1 MVHIKRIELSHFKSF
16 GGTTKVPILPG
27 FTVVSGPNG
36 SGKSNILDALLFCLG
51 LASSKGMR
59 ADRLPDLVNNKH
71 IGSGKA
77 AETTVS
83 VTLDL
88 TDLGDLEDVVTTITN
103 VTDAKDLIPIASS
116 EELSEKSGQLNE
128 VWEEGD
134 ENGKVSEDSTYDSNG
149 HGCLELEESELE
161 SEAAKE
167 EQEDEIITVDQDDKK
182 IVAIAN
188 GDSLEWKVT
197 RRLRV
202 GKKGNYT
209 STFYVNGQVSSATEV
224 HDQLQKLRIYPE
236 GYNVVLQG
244 DVTSIITM
252 NSRERR
258 EIIDELAGV
267 AAFDRKIQQTRKT
280 LDKVQERE
288 EKCHIIAQELVANR
302 DRLAADRVK
311 AEKYRQLKENVQ
323 AKKNQEKV
331 LVWRSLTQQQKEL
344 QSRFTA
350 GETEA
355 LQLGESIAKLDIE
368 VKEHSAKLGILNTK
382 VKALG
387 EDEQL
392 SVASDLATQKAKLHQ
407 LKQKQ
412 EELTNT
418 SQQKKLALSQTQ
430 QNLEQ
435 YQGEIKQI
443 EHEKNKLEAEVIPH
457 LSQQA
462 IAAKEVVS
470 QSRANANAIA
480 EASEAWV
487 QEQASLSRQ
496 ATTVQDVLN
505 PQRTEQAR
513 ISERYNQLDSTI
525 TEQAQ
530 SLDGVEA
537 ELKGKQ
543 AEYDTLFGQVA
554 KEQGQVQGFAQ
565 QLAEAESDRSLQQ
578 ETQKRLLTEQRDKQ
592 RELDKLEATKQAQQ
606 EVQGTYAS
614 KLILNSNL
622 SGIEGLV
629 VQLGQVEQR
638 YRLALETAAGGRLG
652 FIVVESDLVAAQ
664 GIELLKRER
673 GGRATFLPLNKI
685 QAPKLGNL
693 ATMRFG
699 RGFVDW
705 AVNLVNSD
713 SRYDDIF
720 AYVFGGTI
728 VFDTLDNAR
737 SSLGKHRI
745 VTLEGEILEVSGAM
759 TGGSQSS
766 RSSLHFGTAA
776 NRESGQVE
784 ALKERLAEIDRI
796 LSSYDQRLASQISQI
811 KELAEELTE
820 ARQLGRDNKILC
832 EQLEKEIKRLTA
844 QRELLIEQLNHN
856 RQEKATI
863 QTRLET
869 LNSAIPEQES
879 KLQGLQQQ
887 LQDLEESHSQS
898 EWQQVRTLISSQEE
912 LQQLQES
919 NLRQAETQLLDLT
932 NKYQRL
938 REKIA
943 EAEQYIT
950 ELSNDQEA
958 INLQQSAINAQSL
971 EIEQKISTA
980 ETQLEQL
987 SAKLGETKQERDR
1000 MENNLRECRDR
1011 HQKQAWK
1018 LEKLQEAQQER
1029 KGTLQ
1034 TLQQQIAEQE
1044 LELLDPL
1051 LEIPQ
1056 LVNEDGIEAGESIT
1070 FANLHEQV
1078 EQLQK
1083 QIRNGEKRLE
1093 AMEPV
1098 NMLALEEYEKTE
1110 ARLQELSHKLDTIE
1124 AERTELLLRVEKFT
1138 TLRFRAFKE
1147 SYDAVNENFQK
1158 IYAELSDGD
1167 GHLQLE
1173 DENDPFNGGL
1183 NLVAHPK
1190 GKAVQK
1196 LSSMSGGEKSL
1207 TALGFIFSLQKYRPS
1222 PFYAFDEVD
1231 MFLDGANVE
1240 KLSRMVKK
1248 QAQQAQFLVVSLR
1261 RPMIEASERTIGV
1274 TQARGAHTQVL
1285 GIKMK

>member
-1 MVHIKRIELSHFKSF
+1 MVHIKRVELSHFKSF

-59 ADRLPDLVNNKH
+59 ADRLPDLVNNKQ
-71 IGSGKA
+71 ISNGKA
-77 AETTVS
+77 AEAVVS
-83 VTLDL
+83 VTFDL
-88 TDLGDLEDVVTTITN
+88 TDLGDLSDVVTT
-103 VTDAKDLIPIASS
+103 VTDAKDLTAECGQPQAPPFKGGERLTLVSS
-116 EELSEKSGQLNE
+116 TEELPAAM
-128 VWEEGD
+128 
-134 ENGKVSEDSTYDSNG
+134 ENGCDQNGNSHG
-149 HGCLELEESELE
+149 HGHFEAEISPEVKDESE
-161 SEAAKE
+161 SSA
-167 EQEDEIITVDQDDKK
+167 VDQDDKK
-182 IVAIAN
+182 IMAIAN
-188 GDSLEWKVT
+188 GNSLEWTIT

-209 STFYVNGQVSSATEV
+209 STFYINGEVSTATEV
-224 HDQLQKLRIYPE
+224 HEQLQKLRIYPE

-252 NSRERR
+252 NSKERR

-267 AAFDRKIQQTRKT
+267 AAFDRKIQQTRNT
-280 LDKVQERE
+280 LDKVQERA
-288 EKCHIIAQELVANR
+288 EKCQIIAQELIANR

-323 AKKNQEKV
+323 EKKNQEKV
-331 LVWRSLTQQQKEL
+331 LIWRSLTQQQQEL
-344 QSRFTA
+344 QEKFTT

-355 LQLGESIAKLDIE
+355 VELTDNIARLDTA
-368 VKEHSAKLGILNTK
+368 VKEQSDKLANLNAQ

-392 SVASDLATQKAKLHQ
+392 SVASELATQKAKQ
-407 LKQKQ
+407 LTLQQKQ
-412 EELTNT
+412 GELSNT
-418 SQQKKLALSQTQ
+418 SQQKQLNLVQTQ

-435 YQGEIKQI
+435 YQQEIKQLGK
-443 EHEKNKLEAEVIPH
+443 EKDRLEDETIP
-457 LSQQA
+457 LLTKKA
-462 IAAKEVVS
+462 IATKETVN
-470 QSRANANAIA
+470 QSKENANAIA

-487 QEQASLSRQ
+487 QEQATLSRQ
-496 ATTVQDVLN
+496 AATIQELLN

-513 ISERYNQLDSTI
+513 ISERSKQLDNSIQEQSQSLAAVDAELTTKQSEFNSLSSKVAI
-525 TEQAQ
+525 EQAH
-530 SLDGVEA
+530 
-537 ELKGKQ
+537 
-543 AEYDTLFGQVA
+543 
-554 KEQGQVQGFAQ
+554 VQEIAQ
-565 QLAEAESDRSLQQ
+565 QLAEAEGDRSLQQ
-578 ETQKRLLTEQRDKQ
+578 STQQRLLKEQRDKQ
-592 RELDKLEATKQAQQ
+592 RELDKLEAKTQAQQ

-614 KLILNSNL
+614 KIILNSNL
-622 SGIEGLV
+622 SGVEGLV
-629 VQLGQVEQR
+629 VQLGQVEER

-652 FIVVESDLVAAQ
+652 FIVVESDRVAAQ

-685 QAPKLGNL
+685 QAPHLGNM

-699 RGFVDW
+699 SGFVDL
-705 AVNLVNSD
+705 AVNLVD
-713 SRYDDIF
+713 CDPRYEEIF
-720 AYVFGGTI
+720 AYVFGNTVI
-728 VFDTLDNAR
+728 FDNLNNAR
-737 SSLGKHRI
+737 SQLGKHRI

-766 RSSLHFGTAA
+766 RSSVHFGGAA
-776 NRESGQVE
+776 NRESNQVE
-784 ALKERLAEIDRI
+784 ALRGRLAEIERM
-796 LSSYDQRLASQISQI
+796 LNNYDQTIADCLAQI
-811 KELAEELTE
+811 KNLAEELTA
-820 ARQLGRDNKILC
+820 ARQLGRDNQILS
-832 EQLEKEIKRLTA
+832 EQLAKDLKRLNG
-844 QRELLIEQLNHN
+844 QRELLINQLHTN
-856 RQEKATI
+856 RQERDKI
-863 QTRLET
+863 QSRLSI
-869 LNSAIPEQES
+869 LNQEIPEQEA
-879 KLQGLQQQ
+879 KLRELQQQ
-887 LQDLEESHSQS
+887 LKVLEESHSQS
-898 EWQQVRTLISSQEE
+898 EWQQVRTVIASQEE
-912 LQQLQES
+912 QLQLEERT
-919 NLRQAETQLLDLT
+919 LRQAETQLLELT
-932 NKYQRL
+932 NRYQRL
-938 REKIA
+938 GEKISEAEQNIILLNDDQAAIKEQQATISNQLTEIAQKITIA
-943 EAEQYIT
+943 EAE
-950 ELSNDQEA
+950 
-958 INLQQSAINAQSL
+958 
-971 EIEQKISTA
+971 
-980 ETQLEQL
+980 LEQL

-1000 MENNLRECRDR
+1000 LESQLKQLRDR
-1011 HQKQAWK
+1011 HQKQAWQ
-1018 LEKLQEAQQER
+1018 LEKLQTTQQER
-1029 KGTLQ
+1029 QATLQ
-1034 TLQQQIAEQE
+1034 TLQQQIVEQE
-1044 LELLDPL
+1044 AELPNPIPQ
-1051 LEIPQ
+1051 IPQ
-1056 LVNEDGIEAGESIT
+1056 LVNEDAIEAGELIT
-1070 FANLHEQV
+1070 FANLQEQI
-1078 EQLQK
+1078 EQLQR

-1124 AERTELLLRVEKFT
+1124 AERTELLMRVEKFT
-1138 TLRFRAFKE
+1138 TLRLRAFKE

-1190 GKAVQK
+1190 GKPVQK

-1248 QAQQAQFLVVSLR
+1248 QAQSAQFIVVSLR

>member
-71 IGSGKA
+71 IGNGKA
-77 AETTVS
+77 AEAVVS

-88 TDLGDLEDVVTTITN
+88 TDLGDLSGVVTT
-103 VTDAKDLIPIASS
+103 VTDAKDLTLVSS
-116 EELSEKSGQLNE
+116 SQELQLAMNGNSNGNGNGNKKADLEPEEELKS
-128 VWEEGD
+128 
-134 ENGKVSEDSTYDSNG
+134 T
-149 HGCLELEESELE
+149 
-161 SEAAKE
+161 
-167 EQEDEIITVDQDDKK
+167 TVDREDKK

-188 GDSLEWKVT
+188 EDSLEWKIT

-202 GKKGNYT
+202 GKNGNYT
-209 STFYVNGQVSSATEV
+209 STFYINGEISTATEV
-224 HDQLQKLRIYPE
+224 HEQLQKLRIYPE

-267 AAFDRKIQQTRKT
+267 AAFDRKIEQTRKT
-280 LDKVQERE
+280 LEKVKERE
-288 EKCHIIAQELVANR
+288 EKCHIIAQELIANR

-311 AEKYRQLKENVQ
+311 AEKYRKLKENVQ
-323 AKKNQEKV
+323 SKKNQEKV
-331 LVWRSLTQQQKEL
+331 LVWRSLTQQQQEL
-344 QSRFTA
+344 QQKLTA

-355 LQLGESIAKLDIE
+355 VGLTENIAKLDTE
-368 VKEHSAKLGILNTK
+368 VKEQTQQLEALNVR

-392 SVASDLATQKAKLHQ
+392 SVASDLATYKAKQ
-407 LKQKQ
+407 LTLQQKQ
-412 EELTNT
+412 SELNNT
-418 SQQKKLALSQTQ
+418 SQKKQLDLVQTQ

-435 YQGEIKQI
+435 HQQQIKQLGQ
-443 EHEKNKLEAEVIPH
+443 EKDRLEEEIPR
-457 LSQQA
+457 LTDCA
-462 IAAKEVVS
+462 TAARETVTQSKE
-470 QSRANANAIA
+470 NANAIA

-487 QEQASLSRQ
+487 QEQANLSHQ
-496 ATTVQDVLN
+496 VSAIQEILN

-513 ISERYNQLDSTI
+513 INERYNQLDNTI
-525 TEQAQ
+525 TQQTQ
-530 SLDGVEA
+530 SLAEVDA
-537 ELKGKQ
+537 ELQDKQ
-543 AEYDTLFGQVA
+543 AEYDSLSSKVA
-554 KEQGQVQGFAQ
+554 IEQARVREVAQ
-565 QLAEAESDRSLQQ
+565 QLAEAKSDRSLQQ
-578 ETQKRLLTEQRDKQ
+578 ETQQRLLKEQRDKQ
-592 RELDKLEATKQAQQ
+592 RELDKLEAKVQAQQ
-606 EVQGTYAS
+606 EAQGTLAS
-614 KLILNSNL
+614 KIILNSNL
-622 SGIEGLV
+622 SGVEGLV
-629 VQLGQVEQR
+629 VQLGQVDTR

-652 FIVVESDLVAAQ
+652 FIVVESDRVAAQ

-673 GGRATFLPLNKI
+673 GGRATFLPLNKS
-685 QAPKLGNL
+685 QAPRIGNM

-699 RGFVDW
+699 RGFIDL
-705 AVNLVNSD
+705 AVNLVD
-713 SRYDDIF
+713 CEPRYDEIF
-720 AYVFGGTI
+720 GYVFGNTV
-728 VFDTLDNAR
+728 VFDNLDNAR

-745 VTLEGEILEVSGAM
+745 VTLEGDILEVSGAM
-759 TGGSQSS
+759 TGGSKSS
-766 RSSLHFGTAA
+766 RSSLHFGGTA
-776 NRESGQVE
+776 NRESGSE

-796 LSSYDQRLASQISQI
+796 LDGYEQRIATQKAQI
-811 KELAEELTE
+811 EDLAEELTE
-820 ARQLGRDNKILC
+820 ARQLGRDNQILS
-832 EQLEKEIKRLTA
+832 EQLAKDLKRLTG
-844 QRELLIEQLNHN
+844 QRELLISQLETN
-856 RQEKATI
+856 RQEKNMLLS
-863 QTRLET
+863 RLEI
-869 LNSAIPEQES
+869 LNREIPERETQLEE
-879 KLQGLQQQ
+879 LQQQ
-887 LQDLEESHSQS
+887 LKVLEESHSQS
-898 EWQQVRTLISSQEE
+898 EWQQVREVIAHQEA
-912 LQQLQES
+912 QLRQHEQA
-919 NLRQAETQLLDLT
+919 LRQAETQLLDT
-932 NKYQRL
+932 SNKYNRA
-938 REKIA
+938 REKFA
-943 EAEQYIT
+943 EAERDIIQLNSDRDLIAEQQTAIEVQLTQIT
-950 ELSNDQEA
+950 R
-958 INLQQSAINAQSL
+958 
-971 EIEQKISTA
+971 KIAATKA
-980 ETQLEQL
+980 ELEQL
-987 SAKLGETKQERDR
+987 SAKLGETKQQRDR
-1000 MENNLRECRDR
+1000 TEAQLKELRDR

-1018 LEKLQEAQQER
+1018 LEKLESAQQER
-1029 KGTLQ
+1029 QVILQ
-1034 TLQQQIAEQE
+1034 TLQQQIAQRERE
-1044 LELLDPL
+1044 LPDPMP
-1051 LEIPQ
+1051 EIPE
-1056 LVNEDGIEAGESIT
+1056 LVNDRGIEAGESIT
-1070 FANLHEQV
+1070 FANIQEQV

-1138 TLRFRAFKE
+1138 TLRLRAFKE
-1147 SYDAVNENFQK
+1147 SFDAVNENFQK

-1190 GKAVQK
+1190 GKPVQK

-1248 QAQQAQFLVVSLR
+1248 QAQLAQFIVVSLR

>member
-1 MVHIKRIELSHFKSF
+1 MVHIKRVELSHFKSF

-77 AETTVS
+77 AEAVVS
-83 VTLDL
+83 VTFDL
-88 TDLGDLEDVVTTITN
+88 TDLGDLSDVVTT
-103 VTDAKDLIPIASS
+103 VTDAKDLTAECGHRQAPPFQGGEPVTVISS
-116 EELSEKSGQLNE
+116 TKELQVAMEDGGDQNGNGNGDSHGHFEAEINPE
-128 VWEEGD
+128 VE
-134 ENGKVSEDSTYDSNG
+134 
-149 HGCLELEESELE
+149 EESE
-161 SEAAKE
+161 SIA
-167 EQEDEIITVDQDDKK
+167 VDRDDKK
-182 IVAIAN
+182 IIAIAN
-188 GDSLEWKVT
+188 GNSLEWKIT

-209 STFYVNGQVSSATEV
+209 STFYINGEVATATEV
-224 HDQLQKLRIYPE
+224 HEQLQKLRIYPE

-252 NSRERR
+252 NSKERR

-267 AAFDRKIQQTRKT
+267 AAFDRKIQQTRNT
-280 LDKVQERE
+280 LDKVQERA
-288 EKCHIIAQELVANR
+288 EKCHIIAQELIANR

-323 AKKNQEKV
+323 EKKNQEKV
-331 LVWRSLTQQQKEL
+331 LIWRSLTQQQSEL
-344 QSRFTA
+344 QEKFST

-355 LQLGESIAKLDIE
+355 VQLTENIARLDTEVAEQSQKLE
-368 VKEHSAKLGILNTK
+368 TLNAQ

-392 SVASDLATQKAKLHQ
+392 SVASDLATQKAKQ
-407 LKQKQ
+407 LTLQQKQ
-412 EELTNT
+412 GELTNT
-418 SQQKKLALSQTQ
+418 SQHKQLTLIQTQ

-435 YQGEIKQI
+435 YQQEIRQLGV
-443 EHEKNKLEAEVIPH
+443 EKDKLEAETIPLLTKNAVIARETVTQ
-457 LSQQA
+457 S
-462 IAAKEVVS
+462 KE
-470 QSRANANAIA
+470 NANAIA

-487 QEQASLSRQ
+487 QEQATLSRQ
-496 ATTVQDVLN
+496 SATIQAILN

-513 ISERYNQLDSTI
+513 ISERHNQLEKTI
-525 TEQAQ
+525 TEQSQ
-530 SLDGVEA
+530 SLAAVDA
-537 ELKGKQ
+537 ELTTKQ
-543 AEYDTLFGQVA
+543 TEYDALAGKVA
-554 KEQGQVQGFAQ
+554 TEQAHVQEIAQ
-565 QLAEAESDRSLQQ
+565 QLAAAESDRSLQQ
-578 ETQKRLLTEQRDKQ
+578 ETQQRLLKEQRDKQ
-592 RELDKLEATKQAQQ
+592 RELDKLEAKTQAQQ

-614 KLILNSNL
+614 KIILNSNL
-622 SGIEGLV
+622 SGVEGLV
-629 VQLGQVEQR
+629 VQLGQVEER

-652 FIVVESDLVAAQ
+652 FIVVESDRVAAQ

-685 QAPKLGNL
+685 QAPHLGNL

-699 RGFVDW
+699 SGFVDL
-705 AVNLVNSD
+705 AVNLVD
-713 SRYDDIF
+713 CDPRYEEIF
-720 AYVFGGTI
+720 AYVFGNTV
-728 VFDTLDNAR
+728 VFDNLNNAR
-737 SSLGKHRI
+737 SQLGKHRI

-766 RSSLHFGTAA
+766 RSSLHFGGVA
-776 NRESGQVE
+776 NRESNQVE
-784 ALKERLAEIDRI
+784 ALRQRLAEIERI
-796 LSSYDQRLASQISQI
+796 LNNYDQTIANQLAQI
-811 KELAEELTE
+811 KNLAEELTA
-820 ARQLGRDNKILC
+820 ARQLGRDNQLLS
-832 EQLEKEIKRLTA
+832 EQLVKDLKRLNG
-844 QRELLIEQLNHN
+844 QRELLINQLHTN
-856 RQEKATI
+856 RQERDNI
-863 QTRLET
+863 QSRLLI
-869 LNSAIPEQES
+869 LNQEIPEQEAR
-879 KLQGLQQQ
+879 LMELQQQ
-887 LQDLEESHSQS
+887 LKVLEESHSQS
-898 EWQQVRTLISSQEE
+898 EWQQVRIVINNQEE
-912 LQQLQES
+912 QLQQQEQA
-919 NLRQAETQLLDLT
+919 LRQAETQLLELS
-932 NKYQRL
+932 NRHQRA
-938 REKIA
+938 REKFA
-943 EAEQYIT
+943 EAEQD
-950 ELSNDQEA
+950 LVQSNNDQVA
-958 INLQQSAINAQSL
+958 IKNQQEVIEQQL
-971 EIEQKISTA
+971 TEIAQKISTL
-980 ETQLEQL
+980 EVELEQL
-987 SAKLGETKQERDR
+987 SEKLGATKQQRDR
-1000 MENNLRECRDR
+1000 LEKSLKELREQ

-1018 LEKLQEAQQER
+1018 LEKLQSTQQER
-1029 KGTLQ
+1029 QVMLQ
-1034 TLQQQIAEQE
+1034 TLQQQIAQQEQE
-1044 LELLDPL
+1044 LPDPIS
-1051 LEIPQ
+1051 EPQ
-1056 LVNEDGIEAGESIT
+1056 LVNQDGIEAGELIT
-1070 FANLHEQV
+1070 FANLQEQV
-1078 EQLQK
+1078 EQLQR

-1138 TLRFRAFKE
+1138 TLRLRAFKE

-1190 GKAVQK
+1190 GKPVQK

-1248 QAQQAQFLVVSLR
+1248 QAQSAQFIVVSLR

>member
-1 MVHIKRIELSHFKSF
+1 MVHIKRVELSHFKSF

-36 SGKSNILDALLFCLG
+36 SGKSNILDALLFCLN

-71 IGSGKA
+71 IANGKV
-77 AETTVS
+77 AEAVVS
-83 VTLDL
+83 VTFDL
-88 TDLGDLEDVVTTITN
+88 TDLGDLSDVVTT
-103 VTDAKDLIPIASS
+103 VTDAKDLVLVSS
-116 EELSEKSGQLNE
+116 PEELAEAMGNSSNE
-128 VWEEGD
+128 
-134 ENGKVSEDSTYDSNG
+134 ENSNG
-149 HGCLELEESELE
+149 HDAEELEEELE
-161 SEAAKE
+161 EVE
-167 EQEDEIITVDQDDKK
+167 EETTVDQDDKK
-182 IVAIAN
+182 IIAIAN
-188 GDSLEWKVT
+188 GDSLEWKIT

-202 GKKGNYT
+202 AKKGNYT
-209 STFYVNGQVSSATEV
+209 STFYINGEVSSATEV
-224 HDQLQKLRIYPE
+224 HEQLQKLRIYPE

-252 NSRERR
+252 NSKERR

-267 AAFDRKIQQTRKT
+267 GAFDRKIQQTRKT

-288 EKCHIIAQELVANR
+288 EKCQIIAQELIANR

-311 AEKYRQLKENVQ
+311 AEKYRKLKEQV
-323 AKKNQEKV
+323 QEKKIHEQV
-331 LVWRSLTQQQKEL
+331 LVWRSLTQQQGEL
-344 QSRFTA
+344 QNQFAA
-350 GETEA
+350 GETETTQ
-355 LQLGESIAKLDIE
+355 LQSSILKLDTE
-368 VKEHSAKLGILNTK
+368 VTQESVKLETLNTQ

-392 SVASDLATQKAKLHQ
+392 SIASNLATQKAKQ
-407 LKQKQ
+407 LTLQQKLG
-412 EELTNT
+412 ELNNT
-418 SQQKKLALSQTQ
+418 SQQKQLMLVQTE

-435 YQGEIKQI
+435 YQQEIKQFGQ
-443 EHEKNKLEAEVIPH
+443 EKDRLENEIVPT
-457 LSQQA
+457 L
-462 IAAKEVVS
+462 IANAVAARETVS
-470 QSRANANAIA
+470 QSKDNANAIA

-496 ATTVQDVLN
+496 ASAIQETLN

-513 ISERYNQLDSTI
+513 ISERYNQLEKTIQAQTESLEAVDAEFKVKQVEFDSLSEKVA
-525 TEQAQ
+525 TEQ
-530 SLDGVEA
+530 GH
-537 ELKGKQ
+537 
-543 AEYDTLFGQVA
+543 
-554 KEQGQVQGFAQ
+554 VQEIAQ
-565 QLAEAESDRSLQQ
+565 QLAEAESDRALQQ
-578 ETQKRLLTEQRDKQ
+578 ETQSRLLKEQRDKQ
-592 RELDKLEATKQAQQ
+592 RELDKLEAKKQAQQ

-614 KLILNSNL
+614 KIILNSNL

-652 FIVVESDLVAAQ
+652 FIVVESDRVAAQ

-685 QAPKLGNL
+685 QAPSLGNI

-699 RGFVDW
+699 RGFIDL
-705 AVNLVNSD
+705 AVNLVD
-713 SRYDDIF
+713 CDPRYDEIF

-728 VFDTLDNAR
+728 VFDNLDNAR
-737 SSLGKHRI
+737 SQLGKHRI
-745 VTLEGEILEVSGAM
+745 VTLEGEILEASGAM

-766 RSSLHFGTAA
+766 RSSLHFGGTA
-776 NRESGQVE
+776 NREPEQVE
-784 ALKERLAEIDRI
+784 ALRERLAEIARI
-796 LSSYDQRLASQISQI
+796 LNSYDQRITNQVAQI
-811 KELAEELTE
+811 KDLAEELTE
-820 ARQLGRDNKILC
+820 ARQLGRDNKVLS
-832 EQLEKEIKRLTA
+832 EQLEKDLKRLTG
-844 QRELLIEQLNHN
+844 QRELLINQLHTN
-856 RQEKATI
+856 RQERDTI
-863 QTRLET
+863 QSRLAI
-869 LNSAIPEQES
+869 LNREIPEQEAS
-879 KLQGLQQQ
+879 LHNLQQQ
-887 LQDLEESHSQS
+887 LKVLEDSHAQS
-898 EWQQVRTLISSQEE
+898 EWQQVRAVINTQEE
-912 LQQLQES
+912 QLRQHEQT
-919 NLRQAETQLLDLT
+919 LRQAETELLELT
-932 NKYQRL
+932 NKHQRV
-938 REKIA
+938 REKFTESEQNIVQLTNDQIA
-943 EAEQYIT
+943 IKEQQATINHQLSEIAQKITAAET
-950 ELSNDQEA
+950 EL
-958 INLQQSAINAQSL
+958 
-971 EIEQKISTA
+971 
-980 ETQLEQL
+980 
-987 SAKLGETKQERDR
+987 AKLAEKLGVTKQERDR
-1000 MENNLRECRDR
+1000 LENQLKQLRDR
-1011 HQKQAWK
+1011 HQKQVWQ
-1018 LEKLQEAQQER
+1018 LEKLALSQQER
-1029 KGTLQ
+1029 QATLQ
-1034 TLQQQIAEQE
+1034 TLQQQIAEQKQE
-1044 LELLDPL
+1044 LPDPIP
-1051 LEIPQ
+1051 EIPQ
-1056 LVNEDGIEAGESIT
+1056 LVNDDGIEAGESIT
-1070 FANLHEQV
+1070 FANLQEQV

-1138 TLRFRAFKE
+1138 TLRLRAFKE

-1190 GKAVQK
+1190 GKPVQK

-1240 KLSRMVKK
+1240 KLSRMVK
-1248 QAQQAQFLVVSLR
+1248 QQAQEAQFIVVSLR

>member
-1 MVHIKRIELSHFKSF
+1 MVHIKRVELSHFKSF

-36 SGKSNILDALLFCLG
+36 SGKSNILDALLFCLN

-71 IGSGKA
+71 IANGKV
-77 AETTVS
+77 AEAVVS
-83 VTLDL
+83 VTFDL
-88 TDLGDLEDVVTTITN
+88 TDLGDLSDVVTT
-103 VTDAKDLIPIASS
+103 VTDAKDLVLVSS
-116 EELSEKSGQLNE
+116 PEELVEAMGNSSNE
-128 VWEEGD
+128 
-134 ENGKVSEDSTYDSNG
+134 ENSNG
-149 HGCLELEESELE
+149 HGTEELEEV
-161 SEAAKE
+161 E
-167 EQEDEIITVDQDDKK
+167 EERATVDQDDKK
-182 IVAIAN
+182 IIAIAN
-188 GDSLEWKVT
+188 GDSLEWKIT

-202 GKKGNYT
+202 AKKGNYT
-209 STFYVNGQVSSATEV
+209 STFYINGEVSSATEV
-224 HDQLQKLRIYPE
+224 HEQLQKLRIYPE

-252 NSRERR
+252 NSKERR

-267 AAFDRKIQQTRKT
+267 GAFDRKIQQTRKT

-288 EKCHIIAQELVANR
+288 EKCQIIAQELIANR

-311 AEKYRQLKENVQ
+311 AEKYRKLKEQV
-323 AKKNQEKV
+323 QEKKIHEQV
-331 LVWRSLTQQQKEL
+331 LVWRSLTQQQGEL
-344 QSRFTA
+344 QDQFAA

-355 LQLGESIAKLDIE
+355 TQLQSSIAKLDTE
-368 VKEHSAKLGILNTK
+368 VTQESVKLETLNAQ

-392 SVASDLATQKAKLHQ
+392 SIASDLATQKAKQ
-407 LKQKQ
+407 LTLQQKLG
-412 EELTNT
+412 ELNNT
-418 SQQKKLALSQTQ
+418 SQQKQLTLVQTE

-435 YQGEIKQI
+435 YQQEIKQFGQ
-443 EHEKNKLEAEVIPH
+443 EQDRLENEIVPT
-457 LSQQA
+457 L
-462 IAAKEVVS
+462 IANAVAARETVS
-470 QSRANANAIA
+470 QSKDNANAIA

-496 ATTVQDVLN
+496 ASAIQETLN

-513 ISERYNQLDSTI
+513 ISERYNQLEKTIQAQTESLEAVDAEFKVKQVEFDSLSEKVA
-525 TEQAQ
+525 TEQ
-530 SLDGVEA
+530 GH
-537 ELKGKQ
+537 
-543 AEYDTLFGQVA
+543 
-554 KEQGQVQGFAQ
+554 VQEIAQ
-565 QLAEAESDRSLQQ
+565 QLAEAESDRALQQ
-578 ETQKRLLTEQRDKQ
+578 ETQSRLLKEQRDKQ
-592 RELDKLEATKQAQQ
+592 RELDKLEAKKQAQQ

-614 KLILNSNL
+614 KIILNSNL

-652 FIVVESDLVAAQ
+652 FIVVESDRVAAQ

-685 QAPKLGNL
+685 QAPSLGNI

-699 RGFVDW
+699 RGFIDL
-705 AVNLVNSD
+705 AVNLVD
-713 SRYDDIF
+713 CDPRYDEIF

-728 VFDTLDNAR
+728 VFDNLDNAR
-737 SSLGKHRI
+737 SQLGKHRI
-745 VTLEGEILEVSGAM
+745 VTLEGEILEASGAM

-766 RSSLHFGTAA
+766 RSSLHFGGTA
-776 NRESGQVE
+776 NREPEQVE
-784 ALKERLAEIDRI
+784 ALRERLAEIARI
-796 LSSYDQRLASQISQI
+796 LNNYDQRIANQVAQI
-811 KELAEELTE
+811 KDLAEELTE
-820 ARQLGRDNKILC
+820 ARQLGRDNKVLS
-832 EQLEKEIKRLTA
+832 EQLEKDLKRLTG
-844 QRELLIEQLNHN
+844 QRELLINQLHTN
-856 RQEKATI
+856 RQERDTI
-863 QTRLET
+863 QSRLAI
-869 LNSAIPEQES
+869 LNREIPEQEAS
-879 KLQGLQQQ
+879 LHNLQQQ
-887 LQDLEESHSQS
+887 LKVLEDSHAQS
-898 EWQQVRTLISSQEE
+898 EWQQVRAVINTQEE
-912 LQQLQES
+912 QLRQHEQT
-919 NLRQAETQLLDLT
+919 LRQAETELLELT
-932 NKYQRL
+932 NKHQRV
-938 REKIA
+938 REKFTESEQNIVQLTNDQIA
-943 EAEQYIT
+943 IKEQQATINHQLSEIAQKITASET
-950 ELSNDQEA
+950 EL
-958 INLQQSAINAQSL
+958 
-971 EIEQKISTA
+971 
-980 ETQLEQL
+980 
-987 SAKLGETKQERDR
+987 AKLAEKLGVTKQERDR
-1000 MENNLRECRDR
+1000 LENQLKQLRDR
-1011 HQKQAWK
+1011 HQKQVWQ
-1018 LEKLQEAQQER
+1018 LEKLALNQQER
-1029 KGTLQ
+1029 QATLQ
-1034 TLQQQIAEQE
+1034 TLEQQIAEQKQE
-1044 LELLDPL
+1044 LPDPL
-1051 LEIPQ
+1051 PEVPQ

-1070 FANLHEQV
+1070 FANLQEQV

-1138 TLRFRAFKE
+1138 TLRLRAFKE

-1190 GKAVQK
+1190 GKPVQK

-1240 KLSRMVKK
+1240 KLSRMVK
-1248 QAQQAQFLVVSLR
+1248 QQAQEAQFIVVSLR

>member
-1 MVHIKRIELSHFKSF
+1 MVHIKRVELSHFKSF

-71 IGSGKA
+71 IGNGKA
-77 AETTVS
+77 AEAIVS
-83 VTLDL
+83 VTFDL
-88 TDLGDLEDVVTTITN
+88 TDLGDLSDVVTT
-103 VTDAKDLIPIASS
+103 VTDAKDLTLVSSS
-116 EELSEKSGQLNE
+116 EELSAAMASNGNE
-128 VWEEGD
+128 YS
-134 ENGKVSEDSTYDSNG
+134 NGNLETEINSEDED
-149 HGCLELEESELE
+149 ELE
-161 SEAAKE
+161 ST
-167 EQEDEIITVDQDDKK
+167 TVDQDDKK
-182 IVAIAN
+182 ILAIAN
-188 GDSLEWKVT
+188 GDSLEWKIT

-209 STFYVNGQVSSATEV
+209 STFYINGEVSTATEV
-224 HDQLQKLRIYPE
+224 HEQLQKLRVYPE

-267 AAFDRKIQQTRKT
+267 AAFDRKIQQSRKT

-288 EKCHIIAQELVANR
+288 EKCHIIAQELIANR

-311 AEKYRQLKENVQ
+311 AEKYRKLKETVQ
-323 AKKNQEKV
+323 VKKNQEKV
-331 LVWRSLTQQQKEL
+331 LIWRSLTQQQEEL
-344 QSRFTA
+344 QHKFEA
-350 GETEA
+350 GETEGIE
-355 LQLGESIAKLDIE
+355 LSSSIAQLSTAVREDSEKLD
-368 VKEHSAKLGILNTK
+368 SLNAQ

-392 SVASDLATQKAKLHQ
+392 SVASDLATQKAKHLT
-407 LKQKQ
+407 LRQKQ
-412 EELTNT
+412 EELGNS
-418 SQQKKLALSQTQ
+418 SQQQQLNLVEMQQHLAQYQQEIAQLSQEKQ
-430 QNLEQ
+430 RLE
-435 YQGEIKQI
+435 GEI
-443 EHEKNKLEAEVIPH
+443 IPT
-457 LSQQA
+457 LTSNA
-462 IAAKEVVS
+462 IAKRASVTQSKE
-470 QSRANANAIA
+470 NANAIA

-496 ATTVQDVLN
+496 AATIQEILN

-513 ISERYNQLDSTI
+513 ISERYNQLENTI
-525 TEQAQ
+525 QEQTQ
-530 SLDGVEA
+530 SLEGVDS
-537 ELKGKQ
+537 ELKTKQ
-543 AEYDTLFGQVA
+543 AEYDSLSGKVA
-554 KEQGQVQGFAQ
+554 TEQAQVQSLAQ
-565 QLAEAESDRSLQQ
+565 QLAEAESDRSIQQ
-578 ETQKRLLTEQRDKQ
+578 ETQQRLLKEQRDKQ
-592 RELDKLEATKQAQQ
+592 RELDKLEAKNQAQQ

-614 KLILNSNL
+614 KIILNSNL

-652 FIVVESDLVAAQ
+652 FIVVESDRVAAE

-685 QAPKLGNL
+685 KAPQIGNV

-699 RGFVDW
+699 RGFIDL
-705 AVNLVNSD
+705 AVNLVGCEP
-713 SRYDDIF
+713 RYEEIF
-720 AYVFGGTI
+720 AYVFGNTV
-728 VFDTLDNAR
+728 VFDSLDNAR

-745 VTLEGEILEVSGAM
+745 VTLSGEILEVSGAM
-759 TGGSQSS
+759 TGGSKSS
-766 RSSLHFGTAA
+766 RSSLHFGGMA

-784 ALKERLAEIDRI
+784 GLKERLAEIERI
-796 LSSYDQRLASQISQI
+796 LNSYNQTIAEQLAQI
-811 KELAEELTE
+811 KDLGEELTA
-820 ARQLGRDNKILC
+820 ARQLGRDNKMRSQ
-832 EQLEKEIKRLTA
+832 QLEQEIKRLTG
-844 QRELLIEQLNHN
+844 QRELLINQLHSN
-856 RQEKATI
+856 RQEKDSI
-863 QTRLET
+863 QSRLLL
-869 LNSAIPEQES
+869 LNQEIPEQES
-879 KLQGLQQQ
+879 RLQELQQQ
-887 LQDLEESHSQS
+887 LKVLEESHDQS
-898 EWQQVRTLISSQEE
+898 EWQQVRTVINSQEE
-912 LQQLQES
+912 QLRQQEQA
-919 NLRQAETQLLDLT
+919 LRQAETQLLELT
-932 NKYQRL
+932 SRHQRL
-938 REKIA
+938 SEKIA
-943 EAEQYIT
+943 ESEQAIIQ
-950 ELSNDQEA
+950 LNADQLA
-958 INLQQSAINAQSL
+958 INEQQSTINHQLL
-971 EIEQKISTA
+971 EVATKIATA
-980 ETQLEQL
+980 EGELEQL
-987 SAKLGETKQERDR
+987 SAKLGATKQERDR
-1000 MENNLRECRDR
+1000 AENKLKELRDR
-1011 HQKQAWK
+1011 HQKQVWK
-1018 LEKLQEAQQER
+1018 LEKLQGEQEQR
-1029 KGTLQ
+1029 QATLQ

-1044 LELLDPL
+1044 QELPDPL
-1051 LEIPQ
+1051 PEIPQ
-1056 LVNEDGIEAGESIT
+1056 LVNQEGIEAGESIT
-1070 FANLHEQV
+1070 FANLQEQV
-1078 EQLQK
+1078 EQLQR

-1138 TLRFRAFKE
+1138 TLRLRAFKE

-1190 GKAVQK
+1190 GKPVQK

-1248 QAQQAQFLVVSLR
+1248 QAQLAQFIVVSLR

-1285 GIKMK
+1285 GIKMR

>member
-1 MVHIKRIELSHFKSF
+1 MVHIKRVELSHFKSF

-71 IGSGKA
+71 IGNGKA
-77 AETTVS
+77 AEAIVS
-83 VTLDL
+83 VTFDL
-88 TDLGDLEDVVTTITN
+88 TDLGDLSDVVTT
-103 VTDAKDLIPIASS
+103 VTDAKDLTLVSSS
-116 EELSEKSGQLNE
+116 EELQAAIGSA
-128 VWEEGD
+128 
-134 ENGKVSEDSTYDSNG
+134 DSNG
-149 HGCLELEESELE
+149 NGNGNGNNGNGHGEAELEVETESELAAIE
-161 SEAAKE
+161 EAT
-167 EQEDEIITVDQDDKK
+167 DTVDQDDKK

-188 GDSLEWKVT
+188 GDSLEWKIT

-209 STFYVNGQVSSATEV
+209 STFYINGEVSTATEV
-224 HDQLQKLRIYPE
+224 HEQLQKLRIYPE

-267 AAFDRKIQQTRKT
+267 GAFDRKIQQTRKT
-280 LDKVQERE
+280 LDKVQEKE
-288 EKCHIIAQELVANR
+288 EKCHIIAQELIANR

-311 AEKYRQLKENVQ
+311 AEKYRKLKEKVQ
-323 AKKNQEKV
+323 EKKIHEKV
-331 LVWRSLTQQQKEL
+331 LVWRSLTQQQSEL
-344 QSRFTA
+344 QQQQVA
-350 GETEA
+350 AETEA
-355 LQLGESIAKLDIE
+355 NQLTASIAKLDSS
-368 VKEHSAKLGILNTK
+368 VKEESDKLTTLNAQ

-392 SVASDLATQKAKLHQ
+392 SVASDLATQKAKQMTLQQKLGDLNNAHQ
-407 LKQKQ
+407 QKQ
-412 EELTNT
+412 
-418 SQQKKLALSQTQ
+418 LALVQTQ

-435 YQGEIKQI
+435 YHQEIKQLGK
-443 EHEKNKLEAEVIPH
+443 EKERLETEVIPE
-457 LSQQA
+457 LTQNA
-462 IAAKEVVS
+462 IAARDTVA
-470 QSRANANAIA
+470 QSKDNANAIA

-487 QEQASLSRQ
+487 QEQANLSRQ
-496 ATTVQDVLN
+496 VGEILETLN

-513 ISERYNQLDSTI
+513 INERYNQLENTI
-525 TEQAQ
+525 KTQTE
-530 SLDGVEA
+530 SLEAVDA
-537 ELKGKQ
+537 ELKIKQ
-543 AEYDTLFGQVA
+543 GEYDSLSGQVTT
-554 KEQGQVQGFAQ
+554 EQSHVQSVAT

-578 ETQKRLLTEQRDKQ
+578 ETQQRLLREQRDKQ
-592 RELDKLEATKQAQQ
+592 RELDKLEAKKQAQQ

-614 KLILNSNL
+614 KIILNSDI
-622 SGIEGLV
+622 SGVEGMV

-652 FIVVESDLVAAQ
+652 FIVVESDRVAAQ

-685 QAPKLGNL
+685 QAPRLGNM

-699 RGFVDW
+699 RGFVDL
-705 AVNLVNSD
+705 AVNLVSCD
-713 SRYDDIF
+713 SRYDNIF
-720 AYVFGGTI
+720 AYIFGGTVI
-728 VFDTLDNAR
+728 FDNLENAR
-737 SSLGKHRI
+737 SQLGKHRI
-745 VTLEGEILEVSGAM
+745 VTLEGEVLEVSGAM
-759 TGGSQSS
+759 TGGSKSS
-766 RSSLHFGTAA
+766 RSSLHFGGTA
-776 NRESGQVE
+776 NREPGQVE
-784 ALKERLAEIDRI
+784 ALRERLAEIERI
-796 LSSYDQRLASQISQI
+796 LRNYDQRLATQNAQI
-811 KELAEELTE
+811 KDLSEEFNE
-820 ARQLGRDNKILC
+820 ARQLGRDNKMLSD
-832 EQLEKEIKRLTA
+832 QLEKDLRRLTG
-844 QRELLIEQLNHN
+844 QRELLINQLHTN
-856 RQEKATI
+856 RQERDTI
-863 QTRLET
+863 QSRLAN
-869 LNSAIPEQES
+869 LNQEIPQQEARLS
-879 KLQGLQQQ
+879 ELQQQ
-887 LQDLEESHSQS
+887 LKVLEDSHSQS
-898 EWQQVRTLISSQEE
+898 EWQQVRSVIASQEE
-912 LQQLQES
+912 QLRQQEQT
-919 NLRQAETQLLDLT
+919 LRQAETKLLEITNSHQRAREKFSESEQEIVLLT
-932 NKYQRL
+932 NNQVEIKEQQTAIDSQL
-938 REKIA
+938 IAMAQKIVET
-943 EAEQYIT
+943 EAE
-950 ELSNDQEA
+950 
-958 INLQQSAINAQSL
+958 L
-971 EIEQKISTA
+971 EK
-980 ETQLEQL
+980 L

-1000 MENNLRECRDR
+1000 LENQLQELRDR
-1011 HQKQAWK
+1011 HQKQAWQ
-1018 LEKLQEAQQER
+1018 LEKLQAAQQER
-1029 KGTLQ
+1029 HTTLQ

-1044 LELLDPL
+1044 QELPDPIP
-1051 LEIPQ
+1051 EIPQ

-1070 FANLHEQV
+1070 FANLQEQV

-1138 TLRFRAFKE
+1138 TLRLRAFKE

-1190 GKAVQK
+1190 GKPVQK

-1240 KLSRMVKK
+1240 KLSRMVK
-1248 QAQQAQFLVVSLR
+1248 QQAQSAQFIVVSLR

>member
-1 MVHIKRIELSHFKSF
+1 MVHIKRVELSHFKSF

-71 IGSGKA
+71 IGNGKA
-77 AETTVS
+77 AEAIVS
-83 VTLDL
+83 VTFDL
-88 TDLGDLEDVVTTITN
+88 TDLGDLADVVTT
-103 VTDAKDLIPIASS
+103 VTDVKDLTLVTSS
-116 EELSEKSGQLNE
+116 ADLKEKIDDLANGNGNDDDLHEAELDPEA
-128 VWEEGD
+128 
-134 ENGKVSEDSTYDSNG
+134 
-149 HGCLELEESELE
+149 ELEELE
-161 SEAAKE
+161 A
-167 EQEDEIITVDQDDKK
+167 EIATVDQDDKK

-188 GDSLEWKVT
+188 GNSLEWKIT

-209 STFYVNGQVSSATEV
+209 STFYINGEVSTATEV
-224 HDQLQKLRIYPE
+224 HEQLQKLRVYPE

-252 NSRERR
+252 NSKERR

-267 AAFDRKIQQTRKT
+267 GAFDRKIQQTRKT
-280 LDKVQERE
+280 LDKVREKE
-288 EKCHIIAQELVANR
+288 EKCHIIAQELIANR

-311 AEKYRQLKENVQ
+311 AEKYRQLKEKVQ
-323 AKKNQEKV
+323 SKKAQEKV
-331 LVWRSLTQQQKEL
+331 LVWRSLTQQQEEL
-344 QSRFTA
+344 QTKLA
-350 GETEA
+350 AEETESVKLTA
-355 LQLGESIAKLDIE
+355 TISQLDTQVQSEGAKLE
-368 VKEHSAKLGILNTK
+368 TLNAQ

-392 SVASDLATQKAKLHQ
+392 SVASDLATQKAKQ
-407 LKQKQ
+407 LALQQKQ
-412 EELTNT
+412 GELNNT
-418 SQQKKLALSQTQ
+418 SQQKQFALVQTE

-435 YQGEIKQI
+435 YQQEIQ
-443 EHEKNKLEAEVIPH
+443 ELATEKDRLEQEVIPT
-457 LSQQA
+457 LTSNA
-462 IAAKEVVS
+462 LAARETVT
-470 QSRANANAIA
+470 QSKDNANAIA

-487 QEQASLSRQ
+487 QEQANLSRQ
-496 ATTVQDVLN
+496 VSAIQKVLN

-513 ISERYNQLDSTI
+513 ISERYKQLDNTI
-525 TEQAQ
+525 QEQTQ
-530 SLDGVEA
+530 SLEAVDA
-537 ELKGKQ
+537 ELKTKQ
-543 AEYDTLFGQVA
+543 AEYNSLSGKVTAEQSHVQSVA
-554 KEQGQVQGFAQ
+554 S

-578 ETQKRLLTEQRDKQ
+578 ETQQRLLKEQRDKQ
-592 RELDKLEATKQAQQ
+592 RELDKLEAKKQAQQ
-606 EVQGTYAS
+606 EIQGTHAS
-614 KLILNSNL
+614 KIILNSDL
-622 SGIEGLV
+622 SGVEGMV

-652 FIVVESDLVAAQ
+652 FIVVESDRVAAQ

-685 QAPKLGNL
+685 QAPRLGNM

-699 RGFVDW
+699 RGFVDL
-705 AVNLVNSD
+705 AVNLID
-713 SRYDDIF
+713 CDPRYDEIF
-720 AYVFGGTI
+720 AYVFGGTV
-728 VFDTLDNAR
+728 VFDNLDNAR

-759 TGGSQSS
+759 TGGSRSN
-766 RSSLHFGTAA
+766 RSSLHFGGMA
-776 NRESGQVE
+776 NREPEQVQV
-784 ALKERLAEIDRI
+784 LRERLIEIDRI
-796 LSSYDQRLASQISQI
+796 LSGYDKRISTQIAQI
-811 KELAEELTE
+811 QDLAEELTE
-820 ARQLGRDNKILC
+820 ARQLGRDNKILS
-832 EQLEKEIKRLTA
+832 EQLEKDIKRLTG
-844 QRELLIEQLNHN
+844 QRELLINQLHNN
-856 RQEKATI
+856 RQERDTI
-863 QTRLET
+863 QSRLEI
-869 LNSAIPEQES
+869 LNREVPEQEAQ
-879 KLQGLQQQ
+879 LDELQQQ
-887 LQDLEESHSQS
+887 LKALEDSHSQS
-898 EWQQVRTLISSQEE
+898 EWQQVRSVIASQEE
-912 LQQLQES
+912 Q
-919 NLRQAETQLLDLT
+919 LRQQEQALRQGETQLLELT
-932 NKYQRL
+932 NKHQRAKEKFSESEQSIVQL
-938 REKIA
+938 TSDRTAIAEQQKQIGQQLIEIAEKI
-943 EAEQYIT
+943 T
-950 ELSNDQEA
+950 
-958 INLQQSAINAQSL
+958 SA
-971 EIEQKISTA
+971 EIELAK
-980 ETQLEQL
+980 L
-987 SAKLGETKQERDR
+987 SEKLGETKQERDR
-1000 MENNLRECRDR
+1000 LEKQLKELRDR

-1018 LEKLQEAQQER
+1018 LEKLQSSQQETQA
-1029 KGTLQ
+1029 TLQ
-1034 TLQQQIAEQE
+1034 TLEQQIAEQLQE
-1044 LELLDPL
+1044 LPDPIP
-1051 LEIPQ
+1051 EIPQ

-1070 FANLHEQV
+1070 FANLQEQV
-1078 EQLQK
+1078 EQLQR

-1138 TLRFRAFKE
+1138 TLRLRAFKE

-1173 DENDPFNGGL
+1173 DESDPFNGGL

-1190 GKAVQK
+1190 GKPVQK

-1240 KLSRMVKK
+1240 KLSRMVK
-1248 QAQQAQFLVVSLR
+1248 QQAQEAQFIVVSLR

>member
-71 IGSGKA
+71 IGKGKA
-77 AETTVS
+77 AEAIVS
-83 VTLDL
+83 VTFDL
-88 TDLGDLEDVVTTITN
+88 SDLGDLSDVVTT
-103 VTDAKDLIPIASS
+103 VTDARDLTLVSSS
-116 EELSEKSGQLNE
+116 EELAEAIGNS
-128 VWEEGD
+128 
-134 ENGKVSEDSTYDSNG
+134 SNG
-149 HGCLELEESELE
+149 NGNGNGNGYSEAEAELAELEET
-161 SEAAKE
+161 
-167 EQEDEIITVDQDDKK
+167 DTVDQEDKK

-209 STFYVNGQVSSATEV
+209 STFYINGEVSTATEV
-224 HDQLQKLRIYPE
+224 HEQLQKLRIYPE

-280 LDKVQERE
+280 LDKVQEKE
-288 EKCHIIAQELVANR
+288 EKCHIIAQELIANR

-311 AEKYRQLKENVQ
+311 AEKYRKLKETVQ
-323 AKKNQEKV
+323 LKKNQEKV
-331 LVWRSLTQQQKEL
+331 LVWRSLTQQQEEL
-344 QSRFTA
+344 QNKFAA
-350 GETEA
+350 GETEEVK
-355 LQLGESIAKLDIE
+355 LTESIAKLDGE
-368 VKEHSAKLGILNTK
+368 VRGESDKLETLNAQ

-392 SVASDLATQKAKLHQ
+392 SVASDLATQKAKQMTLNSK
-407 LKQKQ
+407 LG
-412 EELTNT
+412 ELSNT
-418 SQQKKLALSQTQ
+418 SQQKQLALVETQ
-430 QNLEQ
+430 QSLSQ
-435 YQGEIKQI
+435 YQQEIKELGQ
-443 EHEKNKLEAEVIPH
+443 EKDRLETEIVPE
-457 LSQQA
+457 LTSQA
-462 IAAKEVVS
+462 IAARETVTESKN
-470 QSRANANAIA
+470 NANAIA

-487 QEQASLSRQ
+487 QEQTNLSRQ
-496 ATTVQDVLN
+496 VGTIQSTLN

-513 ISERYNQLDSTI
+513 ISERYNQLDNAI
-525 TEQAQ
+525 KEQAE
-530 SLDGVEA
+530 SLEAVDA
-537 ELKGKQ
+537 ELKIKQ
-543 AEYDTLFGQVA
+543 AEYDSLSGQVA
-554 KEQGQVQGFAQ
+554 TEQGHVQSVAQ

-578 ETQKRLLTEQRDKQ
+578 ETQQRLLKEQRDKQ
-592 RELDKLEATKQAQQ
+592 RELDKLEAKKQAQQ

-614 KLILNSNL
+614 KIILNSDL
-622 SGIEGLV
+622 SGVEGMV
-629 VQLGQVEQR
+629 AQLGQVEQR

-652 FIVVESDLVAAQ
+652 FIVVENDRVAAQ

-685 QAPKLGNL
+685 QAPHLGNM

-699 RGFVDW
+699 RGFIDL
-705 AVNLVNSD
+705 AVNLVD
-713 SRYDDIF
+713 CDPRYDEIF
-720 AYVFGGTI
+720 AYVFAGTV
-728 VFDTLDNAR
+728 VFDNLDNAR

-745 VTLEGEILEVSGAM
+745 VTLEGELLEVSGAM
-759 TGGSQSS
+759 TGGSKSS
-766 RSSLHFGTAA
+766 RSSLHFGGMA
-776 NRESGQVE
+776 NREPEQVQV
-784 ALKERLAEIDRI
+784 LRERLSEIARI
-796 LSSYDQRLASQISQI
+796 LDSYDKRLATQVAQIQD
-811 KELAEELTE
+811 LAEELTE
-820 ARQLGRDNKILC
+820 ARQLGRDNKILS
-832 EQLEKEIKRLTA
+832 EQLEKDLKRLTG
-844 QRELLIEQLNHN
+844 QRELLIDRLHNN
-856 RQEKATI
+856 RQERDTI
-863 QTRLET
+863 QSRLEI
-869 LNSAIPEQES
+869 LNREIPEREA
-879 KLQGLQQQ
+879 KLNELQQQ
-887 LQDLEESHSQS
+887 LKVLEDSHSQS
-898 EWQQVRTLISSQEE
+898 EWQQVRSVISSQEE
-912 LQQLQES
+912 QLRQCERV
-919 NLRQAETQLLDLT
+919 LRQAETKLLEVT
-932 NKYQRL
+932 NSDRRA
-938 REKIA
+938 REKFA
-943 EAEQYIT
+943 EAEQNIVRLTSDRT
-950 ELSNDQEA
+950 EIEE
-958 INLQQSAINAQSL
+958 QQSAI
-971 EIEQKISTA
+971 EIQLTELSQKITA
-980 ETQLEQL
+980 TETELEKL
-987 SAKLGETKQERDR
+987 SEKLGETKKERDR
-1000 MENNLRECRDR
+1000 LENQLKELRDR

-1029 KGTLQ
+1029 QARLQ

-1044 LELLDPL
+1044 LELPDPMP
-1051 LEIPQ
+1051 EIPQ
-1056 LVNEDGIEAGESIT
+1056 LVNDEGVEAGEAIA
-1070 FANLHEQV
+1070 FANLQEQV
-1078 EQLQK
+1078 EQLQR

-1110 ARLQELSHKLDTIE
+1110 ARLQELSNKLDTIE

-1138 TLRFRAFKE
+1138 TLRLRAFKE

-1183 NLVAHPK
+1183 NLIAHPK
-1190 GKAVQK
+1190 GKPVQK

-1248 QAQQAQFLVVSLR
+1248 QAQLAQFIVVSLR

>member
-1 MVHIKRIELSHFKSF
+1 MVHIKRVELSHFKSF

-27 FTVVSGPNG
+27 FTVISGPNG

-71 IGSGKA
+71 ISNGKN
-77 AETTVS
+77 AEAIVS
-83 VTLDL
+83 VTFDL
-88 TDLGDLEDVVTTITN
+88 TDLGDLSDVVTTIT
-103 VTDAKDLIPIASS
+103 DAKDLTAINSS
-116 EELSEKSGQLNE
+116 EELQEIMRCDDSHDQGGN
-128 VWEEGD
+128 D
-134 ENGKVSEDSTYDSNG
+134 NGNG
-149 HGCLELEESELE
+149 HLEPDEEI
-161 SEAAKE
+161 EAVST
-167 EQEDEIITVDQDDKK
+167 IDQDDQK
-182 IVAIAN
+182 IIAIAN

-197 RRLRV
+197 RRLKV

-209 STFYVNGQVSSATEV
+209 STFYINGQVATATEV
-224 HDQLQKLRIYPE
+224 HEQLQKLRIYPE

-252 NSRERR
+252 NSKERR

-280 LDKVQERE
+280 LEKVQERE
-288 EKCHIIAQELVANR
+288 EKCHIIAQELIANR

-311 AEKYRQLKENVQ
+311 AEKYRKLKAKVQ
-323 AKKNQEKV
+323 EKKIQEKV
-331 LVWRSLTQQQKEL
+331 LIWRSLTQQQEEL
-344 QSRFTA
+344 EAKLAA
-350 GETEA
+350 GETEQGK
-355 LQLGESIAKLDIE
+355 LRENIAKLEQE
-368 VKEHSAKLGILNTK
+368 VTVDSEQLNILNAQ

-392 SVASDLATQKAKLHQ
+392 SVASELATQKAKQHQ
-407 LKQKQ
+407 LQQKLA
-412 EELTNT
+412 ELSTT
-418 SQQKKLALSQTQ
+418 SQQQQLALVQTQ

-435 YQGEIKQI
+435 YQQEIAQLDQ
-443 EHEKNKLEAEVIPH
+443 EKTKLESETIPS
-457 LSQQA
+457 LTQLAQTARDTVNQS
-462 IAAKEVVS
+462 KE
-470 QSRANANAIA
+470 NANAIA

-496 ATTVQDVLN
+496 VSDIQETLN

-513 ISERYNQLDSTI
+513 ISEKSNQLNNSIQEQTNSLTAVETELQTKQSEYHGLAAI
-525 TEQAQ
+525 VAREQAH
-530 SLDGVEA
+530 
-537 ELKGKQ
+537 
-543 AEYDTLFGQVA
+543 
-554 KEQGQVQGFAQ
+554 VQEIAQ
-565 QLAEAESDRSLQQ
+565 QLAAAESDRALQE
-578 ETQKRLLTEQRDKQ
+578 ETQQRLLKEQRDKQ
-592 RELDKLEATKQAQQ
+592 RELDKLEAKTQAQQ

-614 KLILNSNL
+614 KIILNSNL
-622 SGIEGLV
+622 SGVEGLV

-652 FIVVESDLVAAQ
+652 FIVVENDLVAAQ

-685 QAPKLGNL
+685 QAPHLGNT

-699 RGFVDW
+699 RGFIDL
-705 AVNLVNSD
+705 AVNLVTCD
-713 SRYDDIF
+713 ARYDEIF
-720 AYVFGGTI
+720 AYVFGNTV
-728 VFDTLDNAR
+728 VFDSLDNAR

-745 VTLEGEILEVSGAM
+745 VTLDGEILEVSGAM
-759 TGGSQSS
+759 TGGSQSN
-766 RSSLHFGTAA
+766 RSSLHFGGTT
-776 NRESGQVE
+776 NRESSQAEGLQV
-784 ALKERLAEIDRI
+784 RLVEIERI
-796 LSSYDQRLASQISQI
+796 LTNYDQRLANQKAQI
-811 KELAEELTE
+811 KDLAAELTA
-820 ARQLGRDNKILC
+820 ARQLGRDNQVLA
-832 EQLEKEIKRLTA
+832 EQLEKDLKRLTA
-844 QRELLIEQLNHN
+844 QRELLISQLQHHRQERDVVQARLTELNSSIPQQESQLQSLQEQL
-856 RQEKATI
+856 KV
-863 QTRLET
+863 LET
-869 LNSAIPEQES
+869 
-879 KLQGLQQQ
+879 
-887 LQDLEESHSQS
+887 SHSQS
-898 EWQQVRTLISSQEE
+898 EWQQVQAVIKSQEE
-912 LQQLQES
+912 QLQIQEL
-919 NLRQAETQLLDLT
+919 NLRNSETLLLDIT
-932 NKYQRL
+932 NRYQRL
-938 REKIA
+938 EEKISEAQQYLGELNYHRGTIDEQQATINNQLTEIKQKIA
-943 EAEQYIT
+943 EAET
-950 ELSNDQEA
+950 EL
-958 INLQQSAINAQSL
+958 AQL
-971 EIEQKISTA
+971 T
-980 ETQLEQL
+980 
-987 SAKLGETKQERDR
+987 AKLGATKQERDR
-1000 MENNLRECRDR
+1000 LEEQLGQLRDR
-1011 HQKQAWK
+1011 YQKQTWQ
-1018 LEKLQEAQQER
+1018 LEKLNSNQAER
-1029 KGTLQ
+1029 QATLQ
-1034 TLQQQIAEQE
+1034 TLSQQIAEQKQE
-1044 LELLDPL
+1044 LPEPIPDIPNLINDDELA
-1051 LEIPQ
+1051 
-1056 LVNEDGIEAGESIT
+1056 AGEVIT
-1070 FANLHEQV
+1070 FSSLQEQV

-1110 ARLQELSHKLDTIE
+1110 ARLQELSQKLDTIE

-1138 TLRFRAFKE
+1138 TLRLRAFKE
-1147 SYDAVNENFQK
+1147 SFDAVNENFQK

-1173 DENDPFNGGL
+1173 DEDDPFNGGL

-1248 QAQQAQFLVVSLR
+1248 QAQSAQFIVVSLR

>member
-1 MVHIKRIELSHFKSF
+1 MVHIKRVELSHFKSF

-71 IGSGKA
+71 IANGKV
-77 AETTVS
+77 AEAMVS
-83 VTLDL
+83 VTFDL
-88 TDLGDLEDVVTTITN
+88 TDLGDLSDVVTT
-103 VTDAKDLIPIASS
+103 VTDVKDLTLISAA
-116 EELSEKSGQLNE
+116 EELAEVGENSNNDNE
-128 VWEEGD
+128 
-134 ENGKVSEDSTYDSNG
+134 NSNG
-149 HGCLELEESELE
+149 NDAEVEEV
-161 SEAAKE
+161 E
-167 EQEDEIITVDQDDKK
+167 EVEKTTVDQDDKK
-182 IVAIAN
+182 IIAIAN
-188 GDSLEWKVT
+188 GESLEWKIT

-202 GKKGNYT
+202 AKKGNYT
-209 STFYVNGQVSSATEV
+209 STFYINGEVSSATEV
-224 HDQLQKLRIYPE
+224 HEQLQKLRIYPE

-252 NSRERR
+252 NSKERR

-267 AAFDRKIQQTRKT
+267 GAFDRKIQQTRKT
-280 LDKVQERE
+280 LEKVQEKE
-288 EKCHIIAQELVANR
+288 EKCHIIAQELIANR

-311 AEKYRQLKENVQ
+311 AEKYRKLKEQV
-323 AKKNQEKV
+323 QEKKIHEQV
-331 LVWRSLTQQQKEL
+331 LVWRSLTQQQEEL
-344 QSRFTA
+344 QHQVAT

-355 LQLGESIAKLDIE
+355 LQLTESINKLDTE
-368 VKEHSAKLGILNTK
+368 VKEESAKLEIINAQ

-392 SVASDLATQKAKLHQ
+392 SVASDLATQKAKQ
-407 LKQKQ
+407 LTLQQKLS
-412 EELTNT
+412 ELTNT
-418 SQQKKLALSQTQ
+418 SQQQQLTLVQTE

-435 YQGEIKQI
+435 YQQEIEQLSQEQDRL
-443 EHEKNKLEAEVIPH
+443 EHEILPTLTSNAV
-457 LSQQA
+457 
-462 IAAKEVVS
+462 AARETVT
-470 QSRANANAIA
+470 QSKDNANAIA

-496 ATTVQDVLN
+496 VSTIQETLN

-513 ISERYNQLDSTI
+513 ISEKYNQLDNTI
-525 TEQAQ
+525 KEQTE
-530 SLDGVEA
+530 SLEAVDA
-537 ELKGKQ
+537 ELKVKQ
-543 AEYDTLFGQVA
+543 AEYDSLSGKVTI
-554 KEQGQVQGFAQ
+554 EQDRVQKIAQ

-578 ETQKRLLTEQRDKQ
+578 ETQSRLLQEQRDKQ
-592 RELDKLEATKQAQQ
+592 RELDKLEAKKQAQQ

-614 KLILNSNL
+614 KIILNSDL
-622 SGIEGLV
+622 SGVEGLV

-652 FIVVESDLVAAQ
+652 FIVVESDRVAAQ

-685 QAPKLGNL
+685 QAPPLGNL

-699 RGFVDW
+699 RGFINF
-705 AVNLVNSD
+705 AVNLVD
-713 SRYDDIF
+713 CDPRYEEIF

-728 VFDTLDNAR
+728 IFDNLDNAR
-737 SSLGKHRI
+737 SQLGKQRI
-745 VTLEGEILEVSGAM
+745 VTLEGEILEASGAM

-766 RSSLHFGTAA
+766 RSSLHFGGMA
-776 NRESGQVE
+776 NREPEQVE
-784 ALKERLAEIDRI
+784 TLRERLAEITRI
-796 LSSYDQRLASQISQI
+796 LNNYDQRIANQLAQI
-811 KELAEELTE
+811 EDLAEKLTE
-820 ARQLGRDNKILC
+820 ARQLGRDNKMLS
-832 EQLEKEIKRLTA
+832 EQLEKDLKRLTG
-844 QRELLIEQLNHN
+844 QRELLINQLHTN
-856 RQEKATI
+856 RQERDTI
-863 QTRLET
+863 ESRLAV
-869 LNSAIPEQES
+869 LNCEIPEQEAS
-879 KLQGLQQQ
+879 LNELQQQ
-887 LQDLEESHSQS
+887 LKVLEDSHSQS
-898 EWQQVRTLISSQEE
+898 EWQQVRSVITSQEE
-912 LQQLQES
+912 QLRQQEQA
-919 NLRQAETQLLDLT
+919 LRQAEMQLLELT
-932 NKYQRL
+932 NKHQRAK
-938 REKIA
+938 EKFT
-943 EAEQYIT
+943 EAEQNIVQLTNDQIAIKEQQATINNQLSEIAQKITTFET
-950 ELSNDQEA
+950 EL
-958 INLQQSAINAQSL
+958 
-971 EIEQKISTA
+971 
-980 ETQLEQL
+980 
-987 SAKLGETKQERDR
+987 AKLSEKLGVTKQERDR
-1000 MENNLRECRDR
+1000 LENQLKELRDR

-1018 LEKLQEAQQER
+1018 LEKLQAAQQER
-1029 KGTLQ
+1029 QTMLQ

-1044 LELLDPL
+1044 QELPNPIP
-1051 LEIPQ
+1051 EIPQ
-1056 LVNEDGIEAGESIT
+1056 LVNDDGIEAGEAIT
-1070 FANLHEQV
+1070 FANLQEQV
-1078 EQLQK
+1078 EQLQR

-1138 TLRFRAFKE
+1138 TLRLRAFKE

-1190 GKAVQK
+1190 GKPVQK

-1240 KLSRMVKK
+1240 KLSRMVK
-1248 QAQQAQFLVVSLR
+1248 QQAQEAQFIVVSLR

-1285 GIKMK
+1285 GIKMN